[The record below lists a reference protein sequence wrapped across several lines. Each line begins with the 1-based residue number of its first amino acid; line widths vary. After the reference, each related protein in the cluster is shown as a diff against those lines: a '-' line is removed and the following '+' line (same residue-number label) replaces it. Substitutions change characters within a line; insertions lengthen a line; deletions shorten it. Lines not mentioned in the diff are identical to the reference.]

1 MLISQTD
8 ISPDDLGRAGASVS
22 MQFRVCVIVASI
34 CRGEE
39 IGQLLERLEQQTLK
53 ASLVV
58 LSVERSSD
66 LPERVPTGVQIIMGR
81 RGLTIQR
88 NRGLDRAIGSSDVIV
103 FFDDD
108 FVPAQDAIENIAML
122 FEQNGDIIAAT
133 GTVLRDGVKHG
144 GLPYEDAL
152 DVLERN
158 KTGADGRVINTPT
171 DSLYGCNMALR
182 TAALGDVR
190 FDENLPLYAWQED
203 VDFTGQLMSKGRIVK
218 TSAFV
223 GVHRGVNKGRTPGLA
238 LGFSQIV
245 NPIYLVRKGT
255 MRRGKAL
262 KLMTMNFIA
271 NHVKIICA
279 EPFIDRLGR
288 SKGNWLGLW
297 HIMRGNC
304 DPAAI
309 PRGR

>member
-1 MLISQTD
+1 
-8 ISPDDLGRAGASVS
+8 
-22 MQFRVCVIVASI
+22 
-34 CRGEE
+34 
-39 IGQLLERLEQQTLK
+39 LK

-66 LPERVPTGVQIIMGR
+66 LPERLPSGVQVIMGC

-88 NRGLDRAIGSSDVIV
+88 NRGLDRAIGNSDIIV

-108 FVPAQDAIENIAML
+108 FVPAQDAIEKIVNL
-122 FEQNGDIIAAT
+122 FEQNTDIIAAT
-133 GTVLRDGVKHG
+133 GTVLQDGVKYG
-144 GLPYEDAL
+144 GLPYKEAL

-158 KTGADGRVINTPT
+158 KASANGRVVNAAT

-182 TAALGDVR
+182 TEMLGDVR

-203 VDFTGQLMSKGRIVK
+203 VDFTGQLLRKGRIVK
-218 TSAFV
+218 TTAFA

-255 MRRGKAL
+255 MRRSKAV
-262 KLMTMNFIA
+262 KLMAKNFIA
-271 NHVKIICA
+271 NHAKIICA
-279 EPFIDRLGR
+279 EPFIDRVGR

-309 PRGR
+309 PRNR